1 MPQPHSLQPHG
12 ILFGGTF
19 KSSKKMPAT
28 VTLSWDGI
36 SDPRDGISDPR
47 GGISDPGDG
56 SSDLFQYIC

>member
-1 MPQPHSLQPHG
+1 
-12 ILFGGTF
+12 
-19 KSSKKMPAT
+19 MPAT